1 MIRCHDRGVD
11 HAHRRTAADFPRR
24 QRLVSI
30 LLMMM
35 PLLSHAAPLIT
46 PATPVQGKALPAPLD
61 PASKSDAQ
69 AAAPAGD
76 AADVKAAAPSREIK
90 PTLPRSPIKVPR
102 IAESAPTPGLYLSRT
117 DDKNDLRL
125 RFRFAGLLAMAEPK
139 IEPKIEPKA
148 ESRAHAHSHVKLG
161 ASHPTRHKTEH
172 AETAQ
177 SSDPC
182 LRTQGGTLVIRTGQ
196 ANGPCSGA
204 EFRAQMTRQLNAA
217 MAEIDAGA
225 TDAGSPVMARS
236 RSKPSAAAH
245 HIMLT
250 APPFGMTLVAR
261 APGEDNL
268 RRLNSRTS
276 WADQYQ
282 SRIAEI
288 RLGR

>member
-1 MIRCHDRGVD
+1 MAQFWREYRENWIATLALAVVLLIV
-11 HAHRRTAADFPRR
+11 AAA
-24 QRLVSI
+24 L
-30 LLMMM
+30 
-35 PLLSHAAPLIT
+35 AAPLIT
-46 PATPVQGKALPAPLD
+46 PATPVEGKALPAPLD

-69 AAAPAGD
+69 ATATAGE
-76 AADVKAAAPSREIK
+76 AGEVKAAAPSRAVK
-90 PTLPRSPIKVPR
+90 PALPRSPINVPG

-125 RFRFAGLLAMAEPK
+125 RFRFAGLLPKAESKTEPK

-148 ESRAHAHSHVKLG
+148 ESRAHAHSHAKLS
-161 ASHPTRHKTEH
+161 ASHPTRHSAAQ

-182 LRTQGGTLVIRTGQ
+182 LRTQSGTLVIRTGQ

-204 EFRAQMTRQLNAA
+204 EFRAQMTRQLKAA
-217 MAEIDAGA
+217 MDEIDAGA
-225 TDAGSPVMARS
+225 TEAGSPVMAAS

-268 RRLNSRTS
+268 RRLNSRAS

-288 RLGR
+288 RIGR

>member
-1 MIRCHDRGVD
+1 MAQFWREYRENWIATLALAVVLLIV
-11 HAHRRTAADFPRR
+11 AAA
-24 QRLVSI
+24 L
-30 LLMMM
+30 
-35 PLLSHAAPLIT
+35 AAPLIT
-46 PATPVQGKALPAPLD
+46 PATPVEGKALPAPLD

-69 AAAPAGD
+69 ATATAGE
-76 AADVKAAAPSREIK
+76 AGEVKAAAPSRAVK
-90 PTLPRSPIKVPR
+90 PALPRSPINVPG

-125 RFRFAGLLAMAEPK
+125 RFRFAGLLPKAESKTEPK

-148 ESRAHAHSHVKLG
+148 ESRAHAHSHAKLS
-161 ASHPTRHKTEH
+161 ASHPTRHSAAQ

-182 LRTQGGTLVIRTGQ
+182 LRTQSGTLVIRTGQ

-204 EFRAQMTRQLNAA
+204 EFRAQMTRQLKAA

-225 TDAGSPVMARS
+225 TEAGSPVMAAS

-268 RRLNSRTS
+268 RRLNSRAS

-288 RLGR
+288 RIGR

>member
-1 MIRCHDRGVD
+1 MLL
-11 HAHRRTAADFPRR
+11 
-24 QRLVSI
+24 LV
-30 LLMMM
+30 L

-46 PATPVQGKALPAPLD
+46 PATPVEGKALPAPLD

-69 AAAPAGD
+69 ATATAGE
-76 AADVKAAAPSREIK
+76 AGEVKAAAPSRAVK
-90 PTLPRSPIKVPR
+90 PALPRSPINVPG

-125 RFRFAGLLAMAEPK
+125 RFRFAGLLPKAESKTEPKTEPK

-148 ESRAHAHSHVKLG
+148 ESRSHAHSHAKLS
-161 ASHPTRHKTEH
+161 ASHPTRHSAAQ

-182 LRTQGGTLVIRTGQ
+182 LRTQSGTLVIRTGQ

-204 EFRAQMTRQLNAA
+204 EFRAQMTRQLKAA

-225 TDAGSPVMARS
+225 TEAGSPVMAAS

-268 RRLNSRTS
+268 RRLNSRAS

-288 RLGR
+288 RIGR